1 MFGNV
6 KETSVA
12 QAAKPQTMNKIT
24 AFNQQKNAMEMVE
37 RPVISRKLQE
47 RVEEFRN
54 SRRGS

>member
-24 AFNQQKNAMEMVE
+24 AFNQQKNAMEMDQANKI
-37 RPVISRKLQE
+37 PIKIDPINTTYLTH
-47 RVEEFRN
+47 
-54 SRRGS
+54 